1 MHIYFL
7 TQKQNSPA
15 YITPNISSSPPSQ
28 PAEVCGLCGVTCG
41 RVPAR
46 PSVTGWAVVMLR
58 DSLLANTRNLSF
70 LRMVYSCKVPEE
82 NEFWDIQRK
91 LWLGGKH
98 PRVESSGRA
107 VCKSKR
113 SVKSFKISL
122 FTFRKSF
129 TELCKWLAIISS
141 YRCFL
146 PFLLFRQEAITR
158 EVPTIMSFWPR
169 GRTINLSD
177 QHTITQSSVGNVSVP
192 WEIIM
197 RREKKLGKWHVQHV
211 GSWDYACVCSIFGGE
226 AEVWWQTSEA
236 LPTIWGAS
244 PPGPPARETN
254 ANCHGWA
261 WHKHFP

>member
-70 LRMVYSCKVPEE
+70 LRMVYSCKVLEE

-98 PRVESSGRA
+98 PRVEISGRA
-107 VCKSKR
+107 ICKSKR
-113 SVKSFKISL
+113 SESKVSKFHYLPLGRASL
-122 FTFRKSF
+122 NFANDLQSSRLTG
-129 TELCKWLAIISS
+129 AS
-141 YRCFL
+141 YRFFCSAK
-146 PFLLFRQEAITR
+146 RQLR
-158 EVPTIMSFWPR
+158 ERFP
-169 GRTINLSD
+169 
-177 QHTITQSSVGNVSVP
+177 QSCRSG
-192 WEIIM
+192 
-197 RREKKLGKWHVQHV
+197 HVDEP
-211 GSWDYACVCSIFGGE
+211 S
-226 AEVWWQTSEA
+226 T
-236 LPTIWGAS
+236 
-244 PPGPPARETN
+244 
-254 ANCHGWA
+254 
-261 WHKHFP
+261 